1 MVGGRG
7 RSGHCPRGGDAFEP
21 CAGGEGKRRGKEGRE
36 GTDRQTDSQ
45 ITNYWETSTFSGGEE
60 PVGMVGE
67 GKHNHRS

>member
-7 RSGHCPRGGDAFEP
+7 RSGHCPRGGDGFEA
-21 CAGGEGKRRGKEGRE
+21 CARGEGKRRGREGRE
-36 GTDRQTDSQ
+36 GTDRQ

>member
-36 GTDRQTDSQ
+36 ETDRQTDNKLLGN
-45 ITNYWETSTFSGGEE
+45 IYI
-60 PVGMVGE
+60 
-67 GKHNHRS
+67 